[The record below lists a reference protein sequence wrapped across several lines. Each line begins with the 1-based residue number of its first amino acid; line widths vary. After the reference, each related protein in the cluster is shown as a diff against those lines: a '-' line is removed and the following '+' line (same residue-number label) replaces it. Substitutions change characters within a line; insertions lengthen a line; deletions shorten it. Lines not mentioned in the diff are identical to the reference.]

1 MSEIDLNSLEVVN
14 NTEANRFEIQL
25 DGGDI
30 ALIQYMINGPNIIM
44 HHTEVPPAYEGQGIA
59 GKLAK
64 YALDWAK
71 NEGYKVNP
79 LCPYIKSYIKRHTE
93 YQDNAFGFPAG

>member
-1 MSEIDLNSLEVVN
+1 MSDIDIDSLEVTN
-14 NTEANRFEIQL
+14 NTTENRFEIQL
-25 DGGDI
+25 DGSDI
-30 ALIQYMINGPNIIM
+30 ALIQYMIHGPNMII
-44 HHTEVPPAYEGQGIA
+44 HHTEVPPAYEGRGIA

-79 LCPYIKSYIKRHTE
+79 LCPYVKSYISRHRE
-93 YQDNAFGFPAG
+93 YQDNAFGFSAG